1 MSLEPLPTPP
11 ERSGF
16 NVVCKDCGS
25 LSIKVAD
32 PANAPRTTPVRC
44 GRCGAV
50 RGTLAD
56 LHQLAHR
63 SGDAFEL

>member
-1 MSLEPLPTPP
+1 MNLSERTTS
-11 ERSGF
+11 ERSRF
-16 NVVCKDCGS
+16 KIVCENCGS

-32 PANAPRTTPVRC
+32 PADSPDAAIVQC

-56 LHQLAHR
+56 LHVLAR
-63 SGDAFEL
+63 SGNDLFEF